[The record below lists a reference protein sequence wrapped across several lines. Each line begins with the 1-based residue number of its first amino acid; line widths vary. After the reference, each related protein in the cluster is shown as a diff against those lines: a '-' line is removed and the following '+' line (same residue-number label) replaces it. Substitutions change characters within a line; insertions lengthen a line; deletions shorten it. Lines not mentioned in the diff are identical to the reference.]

1 MSYIETALL
10 KAERR
15 CQEQGSRLTARRRQ
29 VLRTLIEASEP
40 LSAYGLLEICNAES
54 SDAMPAMSM
63 YRILDFLVE
72 QQLAHRLVSSK
83 KYIACAHINCC
94 SKHFRR
100 THFLI
105 CDECS
110 QVREVEM
117 SEEMMAS
124 LNGIAGAEGF
134 RLSSHQLEFSGVCGE
149 CR

>member
-1 MSYIETALL
+1 MSYLETALL

-15 CQEQGSRLTARRRQ
+15 CHEQGSRLTARRRQ
-29 VLRTLIEASEP
+29 VLRALIEASEP

-72 QQLAHRLVSSK
+72 QQLAHRLVSSN
-83 KYIACAHINCC
+83 KYLACAHINCC
-94 SKHFRR
+94 PQHFRR

-110 QVREVEM
+110 NVREVEM
-117 SEEMMAS
+117 SDAVMAS
-124 LNGIAGAEGF
+124 LSGIAGAEGF
-134 RLSSHQLEFSGVCGE
+134 SLSSRQLEISGVCGE